1 MAIITVFVLPPSES
15 CSRRVSFESRYGMCC
30 DFPSTSADMTFPSAL
45 SERLIFVASFSRS
58 PLACVLLCRSE
69 PAKSTRFSFPT
80 VMCGSAPGG
89 SPGRTRDVS
98 TVTVKME
105 CDRLESAFMSVAPT
119 LLFFFPTWRILCIS
133 SADLTTNVVRPFTYT
148 PRSGVSLSS
157 HVFVWSFASRS
168 RTFSL

>member
-1 MAIITVFVLPPSES
+1 
-15 CSRRVSFESRYGMCC
+15 
-30 DFPSTSADMTFPSAL
+30 MTFPSAL

-80 VMCGSAPGG
+80 RIRASPECEG
-89 SPGRTRDVS
+89 SPGVVSDVS

-105 CDRLESAFMSVAPT
+105 CDRLESAFISVAPT
-119 LLFFFPTWRILCIS
+119 LRFFLPTSSTLRIS
-133 SADLTTNVVRPFTYT
+133 SADFTTNVVRPSTYT
-148 PRSGVSLSS
+148 PFSGVSLSA